1 MDRRNALKKI
11 GLGSGAIT
19 ISPLVVG
26 IFQSCKSN
34 NKLFNPVNFSR
45 DEFYIIS
52 KLMEL
57 IIPKTEIPGAIDLKL
72 PKFLDGYMTLVMSNN
87 EKNKILNGLKY
98 FIEILKDKSN
108 GKEISEI
115 KFEDIDIQLKK
126 YFFADQK
133 EIKIFNKDLNSKE
146 SIVYNFLVELRS
158 FTIDAFKTNEFIG
171 EKILAYDPNPNGRK
185 VCVDLIK
192 TTKGKGWSLF

>member
-133 EIKIFNKDLNSKE
+133 EIKIFNKDLN
-146 SIVYNFLVELRS
+146 
-158 FTIDAFKTNEFIG
+158 
-171 EKILAYDPNPNGRK
+171 
-185 VCVDLIK
+185 
-192 TTKGKGWSLF
+192 

>member
-26 IFQSCKSN
+26 IFQSCQSN

-146 SIVYNFLVELRS
+146 SIAYNFLVELRS

>member
-1 MDRRNALKKI
+1 
-11 GLGSGAIT
+11 
-19 ISPLVVG
+19 
-26 IFQSCKSN
+26 
-34 NKLFNPVNFSR
+34 
-45 DEFYIIS
+45 
-52 KLMEL
+52 MEL

-146 SIVYNFLVELRS
+146 SIAYNFLVELRS